1 MTRQTTQ
8 KTTDT
13 GTTTDKV
20 EQPPTNRMSDWTP
33 AIQNPIDVPR
43 AIHRE
48 IC

>member
-13 GTTTDKV
+13 GTTAVKS
-20 EQPPTNRMSDWTP
+20 EQPATNRLKDWTP

-43 AIHRE
+43 AIHCE